1 MAEDALAEE
10 ALRSAAGTACLDETI
25 ESFSAGYDTFV
36 GERGVTLSGGQKQR
50 LAIARA
56 LTRNAPIIV
65 FDDSLS
71 AVDTETDA
79 RIRAGL
85 SERFRGATVI
95 LISHRI
101 TTLKNA
107 DQILVLDRGRI
118 VERGT
123 HEELR
128 KAGGLYQEICSIQE
142 AAE

>member
-1 MAEDALAEE
+1 M
-10 ALRSAAGTACLDETI
+10 AAGTARLDETI
-25 ESFSAGYDTFV
+25 EGCSPGYDTFV

-56 LTRNAPIIV
+56 LTRNAPIMV

-107 DQILVLDRGRI
+107 DQILVLDRGRV